1 MAAVA
6 TPEAVA
12 PARGDGRVP
21 VHACIVCWT
30 GREEA
35 ARAIASGLG
44 GCVAQLTVVYSNAED
59 RDERGAGD
67 WVKVPDAWF
76 YGRKFR
82 RLLDA
87 HRGGVLLLVQ
97 ADAQCDD
104 WDGLARRC
112 AEVFA
117 ADPALGVWAPDID
130 YSPFPIDLVALRP
143 LPGTSLCEAVHTDG
157 IVWGIAE
164 PVVHRLRQMDYD
176 CNNLGWGIDWAA
188 LAFAR
193 TARLRIVRDRAL
205 HVRHPKGS
213 GYGIRAARE
222 QMARFL
228 TQLTPAERRQVA
240 LLRARLGLARARRRL
255 RRVWPTRRA

>member
-1 MAAVA
+1 M
-6 TPEAVA
+6 
-12 PARGDGRVP
+12 
-21 VHACIVCWT
+21 HACVVCWT
-30 GREEA
+30 GREQA
-35 ARAIASGLG
+35 ARAIASGLRDRID
-44 GCVAQLTVVYSNAED
+44 QLTVVYSNGQD
-59 RDERGAGD
+59 REEGGAGD

-104 WDGLARRC
+104 WGALARRC

-117 ADPALGVWAPDID
+117 ADPGLGVWAPDID
-130 YSPFPIDLVALRP
+130 YTPFTIDLVQVRP
-143 LPGTSLCEAVHTDG
+143 LPGKGLCEAVHTDG
-157 IVWGIAE
+157 IVWAIAE
-164 PVVHRLRQMDYD
+164 PVVQRLRRMDYD

-193 TARLRIVRDRAL
+193 TARLRIVRDRSL

-213 GYGIRAARE
+213 GYAARAARE
-222 QMARFL
+222 QMGHFL
-228 TQLTPAERRQVA
+228 AQLTPPERRQVA
-240 LLRARLGLARARRRL
+240 LLRARIGLARARRRL
-255 RRVWPTRRA
+255 LRLLPMRTS